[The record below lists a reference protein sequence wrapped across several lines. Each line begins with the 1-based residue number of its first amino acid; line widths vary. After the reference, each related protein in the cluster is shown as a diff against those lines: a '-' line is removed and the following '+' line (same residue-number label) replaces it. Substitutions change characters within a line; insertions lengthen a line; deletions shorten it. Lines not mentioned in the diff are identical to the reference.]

1 MSQPATAASATLK
14 ETAPCI
20 KELQVEVPAEAVR
33 AEFET
38 VYRELKR
45 KAQVPG
51 FRPGTAPRDLLE
63 RYHGQKAR
71 EEVLQRLISRSIDE
85 ALSAQPALDLIGR
98 PQVKEAKFQP
108 DQSLAYTA
116 ELETAPQV
124 PLGAYKGLKLT
135 RPTAEVSDENL
146 SKVLDHLRESRS
158 QLKPVLEERPSAAGD
173 FLVVDLTQKSPN
185 AKQPPQKQKEVVI
198 HLDLDR
204 DPEGI
209 LKPLV
214 GMKTAEVRTVT
225 LKDGTTLTV
234 EMKSL
239 KAKESPAL
247 DDAFAKSVGPYE
259 TLKALKEAVRAD
271 LKAQAEASQRSA
283 LESQALQQLIE
294 GWEFDVPPSLV
305 GSQARRLLKERA
317 MELMNQG
324 LPQDQVQGR
333 AQLLTDQAKVDAL
346 KQVKLFFIL
355 RKVAAAEKL
364 TAAEEEVS
372 GRIQALA
379 QRLQISEEQ
388 VRDDLQAR
396 ELLDELVWGII
407 RGKVLDLIIR
417 ESEIKEGT
425 SDGRA

>member
-1 MSQPATAASATLK
+1 MSQPAPAANATLK

-116 ELETAPQV
+116 ELEVAPQV
-124 PLGAYKGLKLT
+124 PLGVYKGFKLI
-135 RPTAEVSDENL
+135 RPKAEVSDENL

-158 QLKPVLEERPSAAGD
+158 ELKPVLQDRPAAAGD

-204 DPEGI
+204 DPEGV

-214 GMKTAEVRTVT
+214 GMKFAEVRTVT

-271 LKAQAEASQRSA
+271 LKAQAEASQRGA

-364 TAAEEEVS
+364 TAAEEEVN